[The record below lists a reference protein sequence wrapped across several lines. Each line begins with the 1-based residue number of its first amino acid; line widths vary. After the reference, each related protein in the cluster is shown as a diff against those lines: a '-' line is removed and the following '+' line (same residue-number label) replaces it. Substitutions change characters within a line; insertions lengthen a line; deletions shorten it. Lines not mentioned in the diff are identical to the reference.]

1 MKETMT
7 PMKIFMIAIFT
18 SLMIGA
24 VTSKASDT
32 KPTQSQKTY
41 ALIVSGINKN
51 PKEQQAKDNAI
62 INLRNFLLNHG
73 GIQPDQLGVLVSY
86 DSPIKGSKISTA
98 ENLQKKMNSFINA
111 IRPSDRFIF
120 YYVGQANVVTETLR
134 LNLPGKDITHEQ
146 LAIWIKEIKASS
158 ILIVLD
164 CPGAGLA
171 VKSLTGKNR
180 IIIGASTDEERYST
194 QFSQYFIPALT
205 DLQSDTDSN
214 RKISVLE
221 AFTFAARQ
229 LDDSYRQQ
237 NLLQTETPILEDNAD
252 GVASLQP
259 WRYREDHTD
268 GLAASTCFLSQ
279 TNSEATR

>member
-1 MKETMT
+1 MK
-7 PMKIFMIAIFT
+7 KFMIAIFT
-18 SLMIGA
+18 GLMIEAATTG
-24 VTSKASDT
+24 ASDT
-32 KPTQSQKTY
+32 RPTQSGKTY
-41 ALIVSGINKN
+41 ALIVSGINKD

-62 INLRNFLLNHG
+62 INLRNFLLNKG
-73 GIQPDQLGVLVSY
+73 GVQSDQLSVLVSY
-86 DSPIKGSKISTA
+86 DSPIKGSKISTT
-98 ENLQKKMNSFINA
+98 ENLKKKMNSFANMIC
-111 IRPSDRFIF
+111 PSDRFIF
-120 YYVGQANVVTETLR
+120 YYVGQANVVTKMLR
-134 LNLPGKDITHEQ
+134 LNLPGKDMTHEQ
-146 LAIWIKEIKASS
+146 LAIWIKGIKASS

-205 DLQSDTDSN
+205 DLQSDTDSDGN
-214 RKISVLE
+214 ISVLE
-221 AFTFAARQ
+221 AFTVAARQ
-229 LDDSYRQQ
+229 LDESYRQQ

-268 GLAASTCFLSQ
+268 GLAASKYFLSQ
-279 TNSEATR
+279 NNSEATR